1 MDKDLNPTGGGD
13 SLIAKPDFYNED
25 DLLMISA
32 LQHLLFCPRQCALI
46 HIEQQWT
53 ENRYTAEGRI
63 MHERVDE
70 VGKESRGRIRT
81 VFGLPLRSLRH
92 GLSGRADAVEYHRQ
106 GDDPAETS
114 FWQPFPVEYKRGKPK
129 MNDSDVIQLCAQA
142 LCLEEMLGCAIPE
155 GAIYYGKPRRRMAV
169 IFDDTL
175 REETTRAAR
184 RLHELIEGGRTPQA
198 RYEKKCDSCSL
209 YTLCMPKVTGVR
221 RSVQGYMAKALD
233 LEPWLQ

>member
-1 MDKDLNPTGGGD
+1 MDKPLAPTAGGASPITEPGVF
-13 SLIAKPDFYNED
+13 AED

-53 ENRYTAEGRI
+53 ENRYTAEGKI

-70 VGKESRGRIRT
+70 AGKESRGRIRT
-81 VFGLPLRSLRH
+81 VFGLPLRSLRL

-106 GDDPAETS
+106 DDGSSGTPL
-114 FWQPFPVEYKRGKPK
+114 WQPFPVEYKRGKPK
-129 MNDSDVIQLCAQA
+129 KNDSDLVQLCAQA
-142 LCLEEMLGCAIPE
+142 ICLEEMLGCSVPE

-169 IFDDTL
+169 IFDDAL
-175 REETTRAAR
+175 REETRETAR
-184 RLHELIEGGRTPQA
+184 RLHELLQSRRTPQV

-209 YTLCMPKVTGVR
+209 FSLCMPKVTGAR
-221 RSVQGYMAKALD
+221 RSVQGYMDKALNSK
-233 LEPWLQ
+233 P

>member
-1 MDKDLNPTGGGD
+1 MDKHLDTNVG
-13 SLIAKPDFYNED
+13 SDFPITEPHSYNEE

-46 HIEQQWT
+46 HVEQQWT

-70 VGKESRGRIRT
+70 MGRESRGRIRT
-81 VFGLPLRSLRH
+81 AFGLPLRSLRL

-106 GDDPAETS
+106 DDDSAAPP

-129 MNDSDVIQLCAQA
+129 KNDSDLVQLCAQA
-142 LCLEEMLGCAIPE
+142 ICLEEMHACSVSE
-155 GAIYYGKPRRRMAV
+155 GAIYYGKPRRRMEV
-169 IFDDTL
+169 IFDDEL
-175 REETTRAAR
+175 REETITAAR
-184 RLHELIEGGRTPQA
+184 QLHELIKSGHTPQA

-209 YTLCMPKVTGVR
+209 LLLCMPKVTGAR
-221 RSVQGYMAKALD
+221 RSVQDYMAKALD
-233 LEPWLQ
+233 LEP

>member
-1 MDKDLNPTGGGD
+1 MDKSLGKAGSGD
-13 SLIAKPDFYNED
+13 SPIAEPGFYGED

-63 MHERVDE
+63 MHDRVDE
-70 VGKESRGRIRT
+70 VGRESRGRIHT
-81 VFGLPLRSLRH
+81 AFGLPLRSLRL

-106 GDDPAETS
+106 GDSLAETS

-129 MNDSDVIQLCAQA
+129 KNDSDLVQLCAQA
-142 LCLEEMLGCAIPE
+142 ICLEEMLACSVPE

-175 REETTRAAR
+175 REETRETAR
-184 RLHELIEGGRTPQA
+184 RLHELIESGRTPQV

-209 YTLCMPKVTGVR
+209 LSLCMPKVTGAR
-221 RSVQGYMAKALD
+221 RSIRGYMAKALD
-233 LEPWLQ
+233 LIP

>member
-1 MDKDLNPTGGGD
+1 MDNRLDKTG
-13 SLIAKPDFYNED
+13 SVNSPILKPALYTEE

-53 ENRYTAEGRI
+53 ENRFTAEGRI

-70 VGKESRGRIRT
+70 AGKESRGRIRT
-81 VFGLPLRSLRH
+81 VFGLPLRSLQL

-106 GDDPAETS
+106 GDESSSTH

-129 MNDSDVIQLCAQA
+129 KNDSDLVQLCAQA
-142 LCLEEMLGCAIPE
+142 ICLEEMLTCSVPE
-155 GAIYYGKPRRRMAV
+155 GAIYYGKPRRRMTV
-169 IFDDTL
+169 VFDETL
-175 REETTRAAR
+175 RQKTTETAF
-184 RLHELIEGGRTPQA
+184 RLHELLGSGRTPQA

-209 YTLCMPKVTGVR
+209 LSLCIPKVTGTS
-221 RSVQGYMAKALD
+221 RSVQGYLAKAFN
-233 LEPWLQ
+233 LES

>member
-1 MDKDLNPTGGGD
+1 MDKLLDTANVGSTPPAP
-13 SLIAKPDFYNED
+13 SLYNED

-53 ENRYTAEGRI
+53 ENRYTAEGKI
-63 MHERVDE
+63 MHDRVDE
-70 VGKESRGRIRT
+70 VGRESRGRIRT
-81 VFGLPLRSLRH
+81 AFGLPLRSLRL

-106 GDDPAETS
+106 GDECAVNP

-129 MNDSDVIQLCAQA
+129 KNDSDLVQLCAQA
-142 LCLEEMLGCAIPE
+142 MCLEEMLVCSVPE

-169 IFDDTL
+169 IFDHTL
-175 REETTRAAR
+175 RQETTDTAR
-184 RLHELIEGGRTPQA
+184 RLHELLESGHTPKA

-209 YTLCMPKVTGVR
+209 LPLCMPKTTGAR
-221 RSVQGYMAKALD
+221 RSVQAYMVKALG
-233 LEPWLQ
+233 LVV

>member
-1 MDKDLNPTGGGD
+1 M
-13 SLIAKPDFYNED
+13 AKHLTSTAASDTPITEPGLYNED

-53 ENRYTAEGRI
+53 ENRYTAEGKI

-70 VGKESRGRIRT
+70 VGRESRGRIRT
-81 VFGLPLRSLRH
+81 VFGLPLRSLRL

-106 GDDPAETS
+106 DDEPGETS

-129 MNDSDVIQLCAQA
+129 KNNSDLVQLCAQA
-142 LCLEEMLGCAIPE
+142 ICLEEMLTCSVPE

-175 REETTRAAR
+175 RKETTDAAR
-184 RLHELIEGGRTPQA
+184 RLHELIESGSTPQA
-198 RYEKKCDSCSL
+198 KYEKKCDSCSL
-209 YTLCMPKVTGVR
+209 LSLCIPKVTGAN

-233 LEPWLQ
+233 SVE

>member
-1 MDKDLNPTGGGD
+1 MDKHLSPTSDGD
-13 SLIAKPDFYNED
+13 SPLAEPGLYNED

-70 VGKESRGRIRT
+70 VGRESRGRIRT
-81 VFGLPLRSLRH
+81 AFGLPLRSLRL

-106 GDDPAETS
+106 GEDSAFNP

-129 MNDSDVIQLCAQA
+129 KNDSDLVQLCAQA
-142 LCLEEMLGCAIPE
+142 ICLEEMLACSVPE
-155 GAIYYGKPRRRMAV
+155 GAMYYGKPRRRMAV
-169 IFDDTL
+169 IFDDPL
-175 REETTRAAR
+175 RQTTAEAAR
-184 RLHELIEGGRTPQA
+184 RLHELVASGRTPQA
-198 RYEKKCDSCSL
+198 KYEKKCESCSFL
-209 YTLCMPKVTGVR
+209 SVCMPKVTGACW
-221 RSVQGYMAKALD
+221 SVQGYIAKALNE
-233 LEPWLQ
+233 EP

>member
-1 MDKDLNPTGGGD
+1 MDKLLGKAGGGN
-13 SLIAKPDFYNED
+13 SPIAEPGLYNED

-46 HIEQQWT
+46 HVEQQWT

-70 VGKESRGRIRT
+70 VGRESRGRIRT
-81 VFGLPLRSLRH
+81 VFGLPLRSLRL

-106 GDDPAETS
+106 GDDPAATS

-129 MNDSDVIQLCAQA
+129 KNDSDLVQLCAQA
-142 LCLEEMLGCAIPE
+142 ICLEEMLSCSVPE

-169 IFDDTL
+169 LFDDTL
-175 REETTRAAR
+175 REETRETAR
-184 RLHELIEGGRTPQA
+184 RLHELLGSGRTPQA

-209 YTLCMPKVTGVR
+209 LSLCMPKVTGAH
-221 RSVQGYMAKALD
+221 RSVQGYMAKTLD
-233 LEPWLQ
+233 LMP